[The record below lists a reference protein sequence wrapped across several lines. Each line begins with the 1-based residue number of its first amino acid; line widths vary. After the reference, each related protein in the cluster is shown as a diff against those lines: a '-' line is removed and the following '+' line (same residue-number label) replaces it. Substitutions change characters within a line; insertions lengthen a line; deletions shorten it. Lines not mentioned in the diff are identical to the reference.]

1 MQNSKKIKVDLT
13 FSWEFDKR
21 DWSEMKQHEKEICE
35 EITQK
40 TDHDHL
46 NMFYCLND
54 IIQPT
59 LTNMEVGPT

>member
-40 TDHDHL
+40 TNYDHL
-46 NMFYCLND
+46 NMFYHLND
-54 IIQPT
+54 MVQPT
-59 LTNMEVGPT
+59 LTNMEVGPS